1 MTTSSFEI
9 GCTYTGRFV
18 GDADSVFQVKVLAR
32 SAKTVTVAGPKG
44 MAKHRV
50 SLDHEGG
57 EQIFPF
63 GKHSMAPV
71 CRAMRR
77 IA

>member
-32 SAKTVTVAGPKG
+32 SAKTVTV
-44 MAKHRV
+44 
-50 SLDHEGG
+50 EW
-57 EQIFPF
+57 E
-63 GKHSMAPV
+63 APV
-71 CRAMRR
+71 TEDKIKAILREINYPA
-77 IA
+77 A